1 VSDRMRRSIVGPR
14 DQRPRGQAL
23 VEFSMAVIPF
33 LLLLMGVLDLG
44 RGIYAMNATSQA
56 AREIA
61 RATSVHRC
69 SNTPCT
75 DLGTSAETQD
85 VIATQRTLIP
95 NLVFDPS
102 VDIDCV
108 LAATPDTSEVII
120 PDSECKP
127 SSTTDHYIRVH
138 VSSTFTPITPFL
150 GVFGD
155 HTFESWSRIQL
166 P

>member
-1 VSDRMRRSIVGPR
+1 MSDRNRRPGIRRFATP
-14 DQRPRGQAL
+14 RPRGQAL
-23 VEFSMAVIPF
+23 VEFSIAIIPF
-33 LLLLMGVLDLG
+33 MLLLMGVLDLG

-69 SNTPCT
+69 ASTPCV
-75 DLGTSAETQD
+75 DLGTSTETQD
-85 VIATQRTLIP
+85 TITTQRELIP

-102 VDIDCV
+102 TDIDCV
-108 LAATPDTSEVII
+108 DAT
-120 PDSECKP
+120 DSVVADVACKP
-127 SSTTDHYIRVH
+127 SSSTQLYIRVH
-138 VSSTFTPITPFL
+138 VRSTFTPVTPLL

-155 HTFESWSRIQL
+155 HTFESWARIQL

>member
-1 VSDRMRRSIVGPR
+1 MSDRNRRSNSATTRAPR
-14 DQRPRGQAL
+14 SPGQAL
-23 VEFSMAVIPF
+23 VEFSIAIIPF
-33 LLLLMGVLDLG
+33 MLLLMGVLDLG

-69 SNTPCT
+69 AVTPCV
-75 DLGTSAETQD
+75 DLGNSLETQD
-85 VIATQRTLIP
+85 AIATQRALIP
-95 NLVFDPS
+95 NLVFNPS

-108 LAATPDTSEVII
+108 DSTDSVIS
-120 PDSECKP
+120 DVQCKP
-127 SSTTDHYIRVH
+127 SSGDPRYIRVH
-138 VSSTFTPITPFL
+138 VRSTFTPVTPLL

>member
-1 VSDRMRRSIVGPR
+1 MSDRNRRSIVGRGGSP
-14 DQRPRGQAL
+14 RPRGQAL
-23 VEFSMAVIPF
+23 VEFSIAIIPF
-33 LLLLMGVLDLG
+33 MLLLMGVLDLG

-69 SNTPCT
+69 AATPCA
-75 DLGTSAETQD
+75 DLGDSIETQD
-85 VIATQRTLIP
+85 TIATQRALIP
-95 NLVFDPS
+95 NMVFDPS

-108 LAATPDTSEVII
+108 
-120 PDSECKP
+120 DSTDSVVADIQCKP
-127 SSTTDHYIRVH
+127 SSGDPRYIRVH
-138 VSSTFTPITPFL
+138 VRSTFTPVTPLL

-155 HTFESWSRIQL
+155 HTFESWSRIEL

>member
-1 VSDRMRRSIVGPR
+1 MSDRTRRSIIGHSR
-14 DQRPRGQAL
+14 QGSTGQAL
-23 VEFSMAVIPF
+23 VEFSIAVIPF

-69 SNTPCT
+69 SNTPCA
-75 DLGTSAETQD
+75 DLGTSTEAQD

-108 LAATPDTSEVII
+108 DAVDAVVADV
-120 PDSECKP
+120 DCKP
-127 SSTTDHYIRVH
+127 SSATARYIRVH
-138 VSSTFTPITPFL
+138 VRSTFTPITPFL

>member
-1 VSDRMRRSIVGPR
+1 MCRPIFGRRGERSH
-14 DQRPRGQAL
+14 GQAL
-23 VEFSMAVIPF
+23 VEFSIAVIPF

-61 RATSVHRC
+61 RVTSVHRC

-75 DLGTSAETQD
+75 DLGSSSEAQD

-108 LAATPDTSEVII
+108 LAATPDTSEVIV
-120 PDSECKP
+120 PDAECKP
-127 SSTTDHYIRVH
+127 SSSVARYIRVH

-155 HTFESWSRIQL
+155 HTFESWSRIEL

>member
-1 VSDRMRRSIVGPR
+1 MSDRNRRSNSATTRAPR
-14 DQRPRGQAL
+14 SRGQAL
-23 VEFSMAVIPF
+23 VEFSIAIIPF

-61 RATSVHRC
+61 RVTSVHRC
-69 SNTPCT
+69 VDSYTACA
-75 DLGTSAETQD
+75 DLGASPETQD
-85 VIATQRTLIP
+85 TIATQRALIP

-108 LAATPDTSEVII
+108 DSTDSVI
-120 PDSECKP
+120 PDIGCKP
-127 SSTTDHYIRVH
+127 SSTSDYYIRVH
-138 VSSTFTPITPFL
+138 VSSTFTPVTPLL

>member
-1 VSDRMRRSIVGPR
+1 MRPILGRRRERSH
-14 DQRPRGQAL
+14 GQAL

-69 SNTPCT
+69 SDTPCS
-75 DLGTSAETQD
+75 DLGTSTETQD

-95 NLVFDPS
+95 NLVFDS
-102 VDIDCV
+102 STDIDCV
-108 LAATPDTSEVII
+108 DATDSVIA
-120 PDSECKP
+120 DSVCKP
-127 SSTTDHYIRVH
+127 KSGVDIYIRVH
-138 VSSTFTPITPFL
+138 VQSTFTPITPFL
-150 GVFGD
+150 AIFGD
-155 HTFESWSRIQL
+155 HTFESWSRIEL

>member
-1 VSDRMRRSIVGPR
+1 MSDRNRRSIVGR
-14 DQRPRGQAL
+14 GGAERSRGQAL
-23 VEFSMAVIPF
+23 VEFSIALIPF
-33 LLLLMGVLDLG
+33 MLLLMGVLDLG

-69 SNTPCT
+69 AATPCA
-75 DLGTSAETQD
+75 DLGNSIETQD
-85 VIATQRTLIP
+85 TIATQRTLIP

-108 LAATPDTSEVII
+108 
-120 PDSECKP
+120 DSTDSVVADIECKP
-127 SSTTDHYIRVH
+127 SSGNPRYIRVH
-138 VSSTFTPITPFL
+138 VRSTFTPVTPLL

-155 HTFESWSRIQL
+155 HTFESWSRIEL

>member
-1 VSDRMRRSIVGPR
+1 MSDRNRRSIVGPNGAPR
-14 DQRPRGQAL
+14 SRGQAL
-23 VEFSMAVIPF
+23 VEFSIAIIPF

-69 SNTPCT
+69 ASTPCI
-75 DLGTSAETQD
+75 DLGTSIETQD
-85 VIATQRTLIP
+85 TIATQRELIP
-95 NLVFDPS
+95 NMVFDPS

-108 LAATPDTSEVII
+108 DSTDSVIA
-120 PDSECKP
+120 DVECKP
-127 SSTTDHYIRVH
+127 LSGNPRFIRVH
-138 VSSTFTPITPFL
+138 VSSTFTPVTPL
-150 GVFGD
+150 LAVFGD
-155 HTFESWSRIQL
+155 HTFDSWARIQL

>member
-1 VSDRMRRSIVGPR
+1 MSDRNRRSSSATTRNPR
-14 DQRPRGQAL
+14 SPGQAL
-23 VEFSMAVIPF
+23 VEFSIAIIPF

-61 RATSVHRC
+61 RVTSVHRC
-69 SNTPCT
+69 VDSYTACA
-75 DLGTSAETQD
+75 DLGASPETQD
-85 VIATQRTLIP
+85 TIATQRALIP

-108 LAATPDTSEVII
+108 DSTDSVI
-120 PDSECKP
+120 PDI
-127 SSTTDHYIRVH
+127 DYYIRVH
-138 VSSTFTPITPFL
+138 VSSTFTPVTPLL

>member
-1 VSDRMRRSIVGPR
+1 MSDRNRRSNTATTRTPR
-14 DQRPRGQAL
+14 SPGQAL
-23 VEFSMAVIPF
+23 VEFSIAIIPF
-33 LLLLMGVLDLG
+33 MLLLMGVLDLG

-61 RATSVHRC
+61 RVTSVHRC
-69 SNTPCT
+69 AATPCA
-75 DLGTSAETQD
+75 DLGNSLETQD
-85 VIATQRTLIP
+85 AIATQRALIP

-108 LAATPDTSEVII
+108 DSTDSVI
-120 PDSECKP
+120 PDIGCKP
-127 SSTTDHYIRVH
+127 SSTSDYYIRVH
-138 VSSTFTPITPFL
+138 VSSTFTPVTPLL

>member
-1 VSDRMRRSIVGPR
+1 MSDRNRRPNSATTRAPR
-14 DQRPRGQAL
+14 SPGQAL
-23 VEFSMAVIPF
+23 VEFSIAIIPF
-33 LLLLMGVLDLG
+33 MLLLMGVLDLG

-69 SNTPCT
+69 VNSDNGCA
-75 DLGTSAETQD
+75 DLGTSVETQD
-85 VIATQRTLIP
+85 TIATQRALIP
-95 NLVFDPS
+95 NLVLNPS

-108 LAATPDTSEVII
+108 DATDSVIADI
-120 PDSECKP
+120 QCRP
-127 SSTTDHYIRVH
+127 SSGDPRYVRVH
-138 VSSTFTPITPFL
+138 VRSTFTPVTPLL

-155 HTFESWSRIQL
+155 HTFESWSRIEL

>member
-1 VSDRMRRSIVGPR
+1 MSDRMRRSNVR
-14 DQRPRGQAL
+14 RNAQRSGGQAL

-61 RATSVHRC
+61 RVTSVHRC
-69 SNTPCT
+69 SNTPCS
-75 DLGTSAETQD
+75 DLGTSAEAQD

-95 NLVFDPS
+95 NIVFDPS

-108 LAATPDTSEVII
+108 DAVDAVIAD
-120 PDSECKP
+120 PECKP
-127 SSTTDHYIRVH
+127 SSAVSRFIRVH
-138 VSSTFTPITPFL
+138 VRSTFTPITPFL

>member
-1 VSDRMRRSIVGPR
+1 MRNSLADRHRERST
-14 DQRPRGQAL
+14 GQAL

-75 DLGTSAETQD
+75 DLGTSAEAQD

-108 LAATPDTSEVII
+108 DAVDFVI
-120 PDSECKP
+120 PDPECKP
-127 SSTTDHYIRVH
+127 SSSTARYIRVH

-150 GVFGD
+150 GVFGT
-155 HTFESWSRIQL
+155 HTFDSWSRIQL

>member
-1 VSDRMRRSIVGPR
+1 MSDRLRHRSVAERRGRRGRHAP
-14 DQRPRGQAL
+14 GQAL
-23 VEFSMAVIPF
+23 VEFSIALIPF

-75 DLGTSAETQD
+75 DLGTSTEAQAA
-85 VIATQRTLIP
+85 INTQRALIP
-95 NLVFDPS
+95 GLVFDPS

-108 LAATPDTSEVII
+108 DAADVGI
-120 PDSECKP
+120 PDSQCTP
-127 SSTTDHYIRVH
+127 STDNDRFIRVH
-138 VSSTFTPITPFL
+138 VRSTFSPVTPLL
-150 GVFGD
+150 GMFGN
-155 HTFESWSRIQL
+155 HTFEAWSRIRL
-166 P
+166 

>member
-1 VSDRMRRSIVGPR
+1 MSDRTRRLIARRARAPR
-14 DQRPRGQAL
+14 SPGQAL
-23 VEFSMAVIPF
+23 VEFSIAVIPF
-33 LLLLMGVLDLG
+33 MLLLMGVLDLG

-61 RATSVHRC
+61 RVTSVHRC
-69 SNTPCT
+69 ADTPCS
-75 DLGTSAETQD
+75 DLGTSTQTQD
-85 VIATQRTLIP
+85 MIATQRALIP
-95 NLVFDPS
+95 NLVFNPS

-108 LAATPDTSEVII
+108 DATDTVI
-120 PDSECKP
+120 PDDKCFPK
-127 SSTTDHYIRVH
+127 SSVAYFIRVH
-138 VSSTFTPITPFL
+138 VRSTFSPVTPFL

>member
-1 VSDRMRRSIVGPR
+1 MRGPIFGRRRGRS
-14 DQRPRGQAL
+14 QGQAL
-23 VEFSMAVIPF
+23 VEFSIAVIPF

-61 RATSVHRC
+61 RTTSVHRC
-69 SNTPCT
+69 SNTPCS
-75 DLGTSAETQD
+75 DLGSSTEAQD

-95 NLVFDPS
+95 NLVFNPS

-120 PDSECKP
+120 PDAECKP
-127 SSTTDHYIRVH
+127 SSTIDHYIRVH
-138 VSSTFTPITPFL
+138 VRSTFTPITPFL

-155 HTFESWSRIQL
+155 HTFEAWSRIKVSA
-166 P
+166 

>member
-1 VSDRMRRSIVGPR
+1 MSDRTRRSIFGRSRQPS
-14 DQRPRGQAL
+14 RGQAL
-23 VEFSMAVIPF
+23 VEFSIAVIPF

-69 SNTPCT
+69 SDTPCS
-75 DLGTSAETQD
+75 DLGTSTEAQD

-108 LAATPDTSEVII
+108 DAVDFVVADA
-120 PDSECKP
+120 DCKP
-127 SSTTDHYIRVH
+127 SSSTARYIRVH
-138 VSSTFTPITPFL
+138 VRSTFTPITPFL
-150 GVFGD
+150 GVFGN